1 MKRRIAYASAI
12 ATLLTS
18 AAAFPCG
25 MSFGNNVTID
35 PHQDIIVGWKDGVE
49 TYAFQPT
56 FCGTATDFGL
66 ILPVPSK
73 LSQIPT
79 TTDQKA
85 FTTAATL
92 SEPNKHEVTEQS
104 SIGCG
109 GSESRNGAPGGADDS
124 PAVVASGRVGFLDWV
139 QLKATTESSFT
150 DWLTAN
156 GYTYSTAASSV
167 FSYYVTKGWYFLAFH
182 ISQDAVSGNGTVCR
196 ALGPVVLSFP
206 TPDPVV
212 PSRMAA
218 ADSTSSYSRVTWR
231 IFGITHGDV
240 QLTFPAANSY
250 DQVLWYSGAIKDAD
264 VASFGGLAQSG
275 DRLTRLTYSFYKSS
289 ATEDVALTL
298 APAQD
303 YRGTEDVVVHDDSA
317 CSIRPHSRLPH
328 RGLLSL
334 AGLAM
339 VALFAWRRSRS

>member
-1 MKRRIAYASAI
+1 MKRRIACASAMV
-12 ATLLTS
+12 TLLTS

-35 PHQDIIVGWKDGVE
+35 PHQDIIVAWKDGVE

-66 ILPVPSK
+66 ILPVPAK
-73 LSQIPT
+73 LSQEPK
-79 TTDQKA
+79 TTDPQA
-85 FTTAATL
+85 FTAAATL
-92 SEPNKHEVTEQS
+92 SEPNKHEVTEHQ

-109 GSESRNGAPGGADDS
+109 GSESKVGAAADDS

-139 QLKATTESSFT
+139 QLKASTESSFT

-156 GYTYSTAASSV
+156 GYVYSSAASSV
-167 FSYYVTKGWYFLAFH
+167 FSYYVAKGWYFLAFH

-196 ALGPVVLSFP
+196 ALGPVALSFP
-206 TPDPVV
+206 SSDPVV

-218 ADSTSSYSRVTWR
+218 ADSTNLYGRVTWR

-250 DQVLWYSGAIKDAD
+250 DHVLWYSGAIKDAD

-275 DRLTRLTYSFYKSS
+275 DRLTRLTYSFYKRSES
-289 ATEDVALTL
+289 VDVTLTL
-298 APAQD
+298 APAKD

-317 CSIRPHSRLPH
+317 CSIRPHRRLPH
-328 RGLLSL
+328 SGLLSL
-334 AGLAM
+334 TALTI
-339 VALFAWRRSRS
+339 VALFAWRRYRS